1 MGYAG
6 AQGLWARAFLLVLP
20 HRCSFHVHCP
30 LSLRACIFY
39 LLHLI
44 FFAYQNT
51 ISVSGVGD
59 GITSM
64 AVHPHLPILAIG
76 SMGQVRHTCFFS
88 SLRTLF
94 NTAPAGCSHVFSYYR
109 GTGPPDSVRFSPI
122 YCTFR
127 VPHQQLFCA
136 VHALQTL
143 ISYSCFDCV
152 FLFCSYH
159 DGFLGQRI
167 GPISC
172 VAFHP
177 FQASFPPIL

>member
-1 MGYAG
+1 
-6 AQGLWARAFLLVLP
+6 
-20 HRCSFHVHCP
+20 
-30 LSLRACIFY
+30 

-44 FFAYQNT
+44 FFAHQNT

-76 SMGQVRHTCFFS
+76 SMGQVRHTCFVQFS
-88 SLRTLF
+88 SHSFQYSPRRLF
-94 NTAPAGCSHVFSYYR
+94 ACIQLLQGHWSTRFGVFFSHLFYISCTAS
-109 GTGPPDSVRFSPI
+109 
-122 YCTFR
+122 
-127 VPHQQLFCA
+127 QLFCA
-136 VHALQTL
+136 VHALQAL

>member
-1 MGYAG
+1 MRTAAG
-6 AQGLWARAFLLVLP
+6 ALFCPQGQKCSNDTLSQSICFRAARMAILKCGICGRSRFVAFLLVLP

-76 SMGQVRHTCFFS
+76 SMGQVRHTCLFS

-109 GTGPPDSVRFSPI
+109 GTGPPDSVCFSPI
-122 YCTFR
+122 YFTFR
-127 VPHQQLFCA
+127 VPH
-136 VHALQTL
+136 H
-143 ISYSCFDCV
+143 SCFVLCMR
-152 FLFCSYH
+152 FRL
-159 DGFLGQRI
+159 
-167 GPISC
+167 
-172 VAFHP
+172 
-177 FQASFPPIL
+177 

>member
-6 AQGLWARAFLLVLP
+6 AQGLWARAFLLVLL

-39 LLHLI
+39 LLNLI
-44 FFAYQNT
+44 FFAHQNT

-76 SMGQVRHTCFFS
+76 SMGQVRHTCLFS

-94 NTAPAGCSHVFSYYR
+94 NTAPAGCSHVFSDYR
-109 GTGPPDSVRFSPI
+109 GTSPPDSVRFP
-122 YCTFR
+122 
-127 VPHQQLFCA
+127 
-136 VHALQTL
+136 
-143 ISYSCFDCV
+143 
-152 FLFCSYH
+152 
-159 DGFLGQRI
+159 
-167 GPISC
+167 PISC
-172 VAFHP
+172 IFCVLHLNCFLLSMR
-177 FQASFPPIL
+177 FRL